1 MKNNIVFLSLI
12 LCVAIAVMV
21 SSVEAQV
28 NKRVGTAAAP
38 ELLIPV
44 GARDLAMGGSTTA
57 TSIGVEA
64 IHWNPAGLGRLTHSA
79 EGMFSSMNYIADI
92 AVNYGAVGAAFG
104 DFGVVALS
112 IKALDFGD
120 IPLTTEDDPENFS
133 GRFYS
138 PTFFTLGLSYAR
150 GLTDAI
156 SFGTTIK
163 IISEQIDRVSS
174 TGVALD
180 MGVQYNRLAG
190 ISGLS
195 LGVVVKNIGPQMKF
209 DGPGLYRNATSTD
222 GRRPN
227 QKFKSEAGSFELPS
241 LVEIGLSYSGVAAQ
255 NISYTVNGSF
265 ANNNLYY
272 DQYNLGGEVGYSLQA
287 VRLFGRFGMGM
298 VPQAE
303 EGGNIF
309 GTTFGLGVNYATGG
323 VDITL
328 DYAQRQ
334 VDLFGSN
341 SVISLK
347 LGF

>member
-1 MKNNIVFLSLI
+1 MKNNVVFLSLI
-12 LCVAIAVMV
+12 LCVAVAVMV
-21 SSVEAQV
+21 SSVEAQI

-57 TSIGVEA
+57 TSTGVEA

-92 AVNYGAVGAAFG
+92 GVNYGAVGASFG
-104 DFGVVALS
+104 DFGVIALS
-112 IKALDFGD
+112 IKALDFGE

-138 PTFFTLGLSYAR
+138 PTFVTVGFSYSRA
-150 GLTDAI
+150 LTDAI

-163 IISEQIDRVSS
+163 LVSEQIDRVSA
-174 TGVALD
+174 TGFAFD

-209 DGPGLYRNATSTD
+209 DGPGLYRNAVSTD

-227 QKFKSEAGSFELPS
+227 QKFKSEAASFELPS
-241 LVEIGLSYSGVAAQ
+241 LVEIGLAYSGTAAQ
-255 NISYTVNGSF
+255 NITYAVNASF
-265 ANNNLYY
+265 ANNNLFY
-272 DQYNLGGEVGYSLQA
+272 DEYNLGGEVGYSLQN

-298 VPQAE
+298 APQAE
-303 EGGNIF
+303 QNIF
-309 GTTFGLGVNYATGG
+309 GTTFGLGVSYATAG

-334 VDLFGSN
+334 VELFGAN
-341 SVISLK
+341 SVVSLK